1 MAFSFLQA
9 KDKKRELIVAID
21 LGSHSSKAVQ
31 LQRKG
36 EGFVLLGFSVTE
48 APTYEKGFSTAI
60 LAEHLKKVV
69 EPLNLKTKLVTVAI
83 GVADALL
90 RNTELP
96 QIPVGEM
103 RLMLKLNAKNYLQQ
117 DLADYTFDCHIIPPK
132 MAGGPDGAKP
142 ASKFKVWVGGAKQQL
157 VADLQVAIR
166 AAGLI
171 PDQITPGAVGPVNAF
186 EIAYPEAF
194 QKEIVALV
202 DLGFRNSTISILNK
216 GELILNRVVGIGGD
230 KITMGLAESLGINYA
245 EAEGIKVGMPAEVE
259 SSLQPLLSPLGRDLR
274 TSIDFFEHQADK
286 VVSQVYVSGAAS
298 RSDFMLQALQA
309 ELMAACQKCVAT
321 STLTPAL
328 PAEQSAQLEQLAPLL
343 TGAVGAAMILG

>member
-1 MAFSFLQA
+1 MAFPFLQA
-9 KDKKRELIVAID
+9 KGKKRELIVAID

-31 LQRKG
+31 LQRRG
-36 EGFVLLGFSVTE
+36 EGFSLLGFSVTE
-48 APTYEKGFSTAI
+48 APKYEKGFSAAI

-83 GVADALL
+83 SVADALL

-96 QIPVGEM
+96 QIPVSEM
-103 RLMLKLNAKNYLQQ
+103 RLMLKLNAKNHLQQ
-117 DLADYTFDCHIIPPK
+117 DLAGYTLDCHIMPPK
-132 MAGGPDGAKP
+132 MEKGPDGVTP

-157 VADLQVAIR
+157 VADLQAAIR
-166 AAGLI
+166 TAGLI
-171 PDQITPGAVGPVNAF
+171 PDQITPAAVGPVNAF
-186 EIAYPEAF
+186 ELAYPEAF
-194 QKEIVALV
+194 QKDIVALV
-202 DLGFRNSTISILNK
+202 DLGFRNSAISILNK

-245 EAEGIKVGMPAEVE
+245 EAEGIKVGMPTEVE

-298 RSDFMLQALQA
+298 RSDFMLQALQS
-309 ELMAACQKCVAT
+309 ELMAACQKSVAT
-321 STLTPAL
+321 SAFNLLL
-328 PAEQSAQLEQLAPLL
+328 PAEQLAQMDQLGPLL
-343 TGAVGAAMILG
+343 TSAVGAAMTLS